1 MALQHPVK
9 RRQYLFI
16 LTLMGTGS
24 DPDRPALPQ
33 LLTQGLSPGLHF
45 VTQLDIELDGTG
57 HRQPL
62 TTDAEPYKAL
72 GIFLMLAGARR
83 SPRSA
88 KKHAGFPS

>member
-1 MALQHPVK
+1 
-9 RRQYLFI
+9 
-16 LTLMGTGS
+16 MGTGG

-62 TTDAEPYKAL
+62 TTDAEPCKAL
-72 GIFLMLAGARR
+72 GIVLMLAKQMGQRPTEGIERSLKTGIALAGAF
-83 SPRSA
+83 
-88 KKHAGFPS
+88 G